1 MAAALIPAIIPQ
13 RYEAHVPLDTLT
25 PHPANPNEAD
35 LGLLCELVEANGFA
49 GAVLAQG
56 EHGDLDRRG
65 A

>member
-1 MAAALIPAIIPQ
+1 MAPSIPEIIPQ
-13 RYEAHVPLDTLT
+13 RYEAHVPLDSLT

-49 GAVLAQG
+49 GAVLAQ
-56 EHGDLDRRG
+56 ESHGHPDRWG